1 MLNKNKLDESNDEN
15 VSGEICQDI
24 SKCYDLNCSDH
35 CLHELVDALSN
46 ASSPHEKPNFLDM
59 SLDDIP
65 LTEANDADSN
75 NLLRIIPD
83 TIPDDKLLLL
93 KIPEELQDSDL
104 LNNILDIELDQTIL
118 DEIEKTVRESEGAFV
133 HQPDQDADIFVE
145 ETVEIIRRPPLQLI
159 QQVIKF
165 PAVKNGRVDDNAEDV
180 QNTKKRKQ
188 HFQFPREDLV
198 EFYR

>member
-1 MLNKNKLDESNDEN
+1 MLNEDEIGVSNDEN

-24 SKCYDLNCSDH
+24 SKCHDLNCTDH
-35 CLHELVDALSN
+35 SLHELVDALSN
-46 ASSPHEKPNFLDM
+46 TSSPHQKPNFLDM

-65 LTEANDADSN
+65 LTEANDASSN
-75 NLLRIIPD
+75 DLLRIIPENM
-83 TIPDDKLLLL
+83 PDDKLLLL
-93 KIPEELQDSDL
+93 KIPEELQDSEL
-104 LNNILDIELDQTIL
+104 LNDILDIELDQSIL

-133 HQPDQDADIFVE
+133 YQPDE
-145 ETVEIIRRPPLQLI
+145 ETVEIIRRPPLQLV

-165 PAVKNGRVDDNAEDV
+165 PAVKNGRVDNNAEDLEK
-180 QNTKKRKQ
+180 TKKRKQ